1 MSGVGYHWPAL
12 AQQAFMAGTCRNNQ
26 SISQWC
32 SLSAGDQCCGA
43 LCPNAPIT
51 GPGTIIAFTV
61 GTMMNMLVTFL
72 WKSEAPYNILWQLL
86 STDGACV
93 ALLFRLLLTENRL
106 TEFHAAFV
114 PLAVMSCLPVTVA
127 ACTVEVGFMH
137 NLDYNSYLALWKKYL
152 DEKMEEAKAHP
163 DRRELEK
170 HFHGP
175 YDVDQRVVLQR
186 LIKHDKI
193 FGGMVPRRYLPMIVL
208 GVFGV
213 HIIVWAFLL
222 IMSLTVGATDAFQR
236 NCSSDLPIAYWS
248 RVVGIVAMAH
258 WAVMV
263 LLWFLFLAS
272 LIKWSVKPKTKNKT
286 EDEKKRYQRDPLEIL
301 ARLTHWPWLM
311 DVVHPIKEGWSLK
324 REIVRWSISSFF
336 YFVWFSAYVSLY
348 ILALQ
353 RFVMVGDNPFD
364 YGQVAA
370 CVGTLGGT
378 ITVVRCI
385 VNESAYY
392 RNRNETTHSNSFIH
406 RLRNSV
412 VGNKD
417 VCRHELPN
425 AFFQSLECQTQTFDA
440 RLGSPSGHRQEV
452 HVPPATLRRTQLGRA
467 GLAPCAIGTV
477 ETLDAFLRSSS

>member
-1 MSGVGYHWPAL
+1 M
-12 AQQAFMAGTCRNNQ
+12 Q
-26 SISQWC
+26 
-32 SLSAGDQCCGA
+32 
-43 LCPNAPIT
+43 
-51 GPGTIIAFTV
+51 
-61 GTMMNMLVTFL
+61 
-72 WKSEAPYNILWQLL
+72 
-86 STDGACV
+86 
-93 ALLFRLLLTENRL
+93 
-106 TEFHAAFV
+106 
-114 PLAVMSCLPVTVA
+114 
-127 ACTVEVGFMH
+127 
-137 NLDYNSYLALWKKYL
+137 
-152 DEKMEEAKAHP
+152 
-163 DRRELEK
+163 
-170 HFHGP
+170 
-175 YDVDQRVVLQR
+175 
-186 LIKHDKI
+186 
-193 FGGMVPRRYLPMIVL
+193 IVL

-286 EDEKKRYQRDPLEIL
+286 EDEKKRYQRDPLEMYVRARAFELALHALMLPMYSL

-370 CVGTLGGT
+370 CVVSPSSSEVFPLPNLPGRRRFSVSQGTLGGT

-417 VCRHELPN
+417 VCVGDATGQNQLVEQSSDEGESSSSETSATNSRTHSSSPWSARRRPSTLASGPRQDIGRRSTSRPPPSEGHSSEEQGSRHARSAPSRRSTLSSGLHPDTGSRR
-425 AFFQSLECQTQTFDA
+425 ASHRSLSAEDPSETL
-440 RLGSPSGHRQEV
+440 LGSQG
-452 HVPPATLRRTQLGRA
+452 PPVSSSSNQSASPPRGRSTRSRRNSSASNDTRRVSIIPGLRED
-467 GLAPCAIGTV
+467 GLAALRYAGEIPPRSHQALSPGRSV
-477 ETLDAFLRSSS
+477 SSERSVNAPLLPRRSSSRASRRYLDRF